1 MGKFVR
7 WGYLILGMIALL
19 FLGMLYAW
27 SIFRAPLQ
35 DLFGSWTVTQ
45 MSLTFTIS
53 IITFCAGNIC
63 GGKLS
68 AHLSS
73 QIILRISAL
82 LLFIGFFGVSLGLNP
97 DNPSGSLIALYIL
110 YGVCCGFGVGIAYNG
125 IIGSLMK
132 WFPDR
137 PGLASGI
144 LMMGFGLGG
153 LVFGT
158 LVSILIKGFG
168 LPFAFRI
175 IAILTTFVLGLS
187 SIIIKKPDPVSI
199 AELGSINQGSKTNN
213 SDLLEQ
219 FRKDTPPS
227 EMLKSSIFWIF
238 FLWLVFISSGG
249 LLVINSAASIATT
262 FGAPATMGLIVSL
275 FNGGGR
281 VLFGTLFDKYGIV
294 TAIRFN
300 SLTLLLSGVLLLFG
314 AITGETVF
322 MFIALPLVGLSYG
335 GAPAINSATTNAFWG
350 SKHYPVNFGLTSG
363 SLIPAALI
371 GPIISSA
378 LIERDGGA
386 YNSNFIM
393 LIIFSIVALALV
405 VLLKHT
411 QKKRTTIR
419 AKVETH

>member
-1 MGKFVR
+1 MKKFVR
-7 WGYLILGMIALL
+7 WGYLILGMVVLL

-27 SIFRAPLQ
+27 SIFRVPLQ
-35 DLFGSWTVTQ
+35 DLFHSWTITQ

-53 IITFCAGNIC
+53 IVTFCIGNIC

-68 AHLSS
+68 SRFSS
-73 QIILRISAL
+73 QIIFRIAAL
-82 LLFIGFFGVSLGLNP
+82 FLFIGFFGVSLGLRP
-97 DNPSGSLIALYIL
+97 QNPSGSLIALYIL

-125 IIGSLMK
+125 VIGSLMK

-137 PGLASGI
+137 PGLASGV

-153 LVFGT
+153 LALGS
-158 LVSILIKGFG
+158 LVSVLLKGFG
-168 LPFAFRI
+168 LAFTFRI

-187 SIIIKKPDPVSI
+187 SIIIKKPDPAFI
-199 AELGSINQGSKTNN
+199 AELTSINQNIKKDNK
-213 SDLLEQ
+213 DLLEE
-219 FRKDTPPS
+219 FTKDTSPS
-227 EMLKSSIFWIF
+227 ELLKTPLFWIF

-249 LLVINSAASIATT
+249 LLVINSAASIATS

-281 VLFGTLFDKYGIV
+281 VLFGTLFDKYGIL
-294 TAIRFN
+294 TAIRAN
-300 SLTLLLSGVLLLFG
+300 SLTLLTSGICFLF
-314 AITGETVF
+314 ATITGETIF
-322 MFIALPLVGLSYG
+322 MLIALPLVGLSYG

-350 SKHYPVNFGLTSG
+350 SKYYPVNFGLASS

-378 LIERDGGA
+378 LIEHDGGT

-393 LIIFSIVALALV
+393 LIIFSLVALALCT
-405 VLLKHT
+405 LLKGA
-411 QKKRTTIR
+411 KKAST
-419 AKVETH
+419 V